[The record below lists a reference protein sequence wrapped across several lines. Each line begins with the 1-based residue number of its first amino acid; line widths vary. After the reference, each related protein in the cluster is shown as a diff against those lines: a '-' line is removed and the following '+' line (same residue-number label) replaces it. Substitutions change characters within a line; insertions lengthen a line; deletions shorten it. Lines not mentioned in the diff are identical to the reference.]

1 MADVPGNQLSEIP
14 CMYFSICASRI
25 PVYKVHYVG
34 FVTVVN
40 DNNQWILPNI
50 IEQTIDE
57 NLANGLPVTV
67 AAWNAQA
74 TSQQVNPDHESAESL
89 TNSLNN
95 TWGGPQNQSLAAGGN
110 LLNYLVSEI
119 DAPGGC
125 TAPQMEDFFNPV
137 MYAKIDGSS
146 DTLYF
151 APNEEITSTR
161 TVYSFDLP
169 LPLSGVG
176 PYEKGV
182 HTLIANHIDAGAIGE
197 FGITYEDIEDSP
209 RDTGLQ
215 FATTGRSPEAGFS
228 IFSSYYGGGQS
239 SLDDGLVPSFDN
251 ANPFASNITNVSPTA
266 TRYFKLPINSYF
278 AGSTT
283 ESILQNFA
291 TAPVNGYSL
300 IAAALAPNQSFGNEY
315 VSLDPIAFGKRIAP
329 GALVGSPP
337 PREDILVVPPPEI
350 TQGDT
355 TIAEGDSTIISVTSS
370 TTPTKDTD
378 TKYSTLSTQKD
389 IIKTKYTKK

>member
-1 MADVPGNQLSEIP
+1 
-14 CMYFSICASRI
+14 MYFSICASRVPI
-25 PVYKVHYVG
+25 YKVHYVG
-34 FVTVVN
+34 YITVVN
-40 DNNQWILPNI
+40 NNDQWVIPSV
-50 IEQTIDE
+50 IEQAIDE
-57 NLANGLPVTV
+57 DLANGLPVSV
-67 AAWNAQA
+67 AAWNAANQ
-74 TSQQVNPDHESAESL
+74 SQQVNPNHESAESL

-95 TWGGPQNQSLAAGGN
+95 TWGGPQNQSLAAGGHI
-110 LLNYLVSEI
+110 LNYLVSEI
-119 DAPGGC
+119 TTPGGC
-125 TAPQMEDFFNPV
+125 ATPQMEDFFNPV

-169 LPLSGVG
+169 VPLSGVG

-182 HTLIANHIDAGAIGE
+182 HTLIANHIDGSVLDLGNVV
-197 FGITYEDIEDSP
+197 YELLEDSP

-215 FATTGRSPEAGFS
+215 FASTGRSPEAGFS
-228 IFSSYYGGGQS
+228 IFSSQYGGGET
-239 SLDDGLVPSFDN
+239 SLDDFVPSFDN
-251 ANPFASNITNVSPTA
+251 ANPNSLNVSNFNPPS

-291 TAPVNGYSL
+291 TTPASGYSL
-300 IAAALAPNQSFGNEY
+300 IAAALKENQSFVNDY
-315 VSLDPIAFGKRIAP
+315 VALDPIAFGKRTAP
-329 GALVGSPP
+329 GSLVGSPP

-370 TTPTKDTD
+370 ATTTTTKDVD